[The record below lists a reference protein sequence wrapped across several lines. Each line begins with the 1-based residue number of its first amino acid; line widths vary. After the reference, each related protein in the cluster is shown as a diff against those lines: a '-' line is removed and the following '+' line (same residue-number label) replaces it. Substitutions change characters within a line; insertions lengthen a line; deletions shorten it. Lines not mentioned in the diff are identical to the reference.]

1 MILSISSNDSSIFNY
16 FPNSNKFLWMHNP
29 LQIEKSIRKKQFFSI
44 LKNKPTVIFVSDYLN
59 NITSKMYPFKTR
71 HMIPN
76 FLSSDFI
83 IKVPPIK
90 REPIFVW
97 SVQRSKGLADT
108 IKMWIEKIYP
118 TSKKAKF
125 YILGMNKLDQKYNIK
140 FLKSKNIIF
149 LGRLPKNKLKEIYMK
164 STAMICLGY
173 DETFCLIDSAIL
185 SFDYVW
191 MIVITF
197 LLGLFI
203 LVKNFK
209 QLLFK
214 SYFFIKLKHSKK
226 KDFYKRLI
234 GSFKNLLAKQYY
246 LPLVK
251 IIEIIFLCSKGIL
264 LLYLNIFLF

>member
-1 MILSISSNDSSIFNY
+1 
-16 FPNSNKFLWMHNP
+16 MHNP

-71 HMIPN
+71 HTIPN

-83 IKVPPIK
+83 IKGPPIK

-125 YILGMNKLDQKYNIK
+125 YILGMNKLGQKYNIK

-173 DETFCLIDSAIL
+173 DETFCLNALEANSCGL
-185 SFDYVW
+185 P
-191 MIVITF
+191 VITF
-197 LLGLFI
+197 GKTALNELIKDNFNGFI
-203 LVKNFK
+203 VKNFK
-209 QLLFK
+209 QL
-214 SYFFIKLKHSKK
+214 SSK
-226 KDFYKRLI
+226 
-234 GSFKNLLAKQYY
+234 
-246 LPLVK
+246 
-251 IIEIIFLCSKGIL
+251 IIFLLNLNTLKKKIFINNSIFNSRRYSPDNIIYHWLKL
-264 LLYLNIFLF
+264 LK